1 MYQIAPSLL
10 SADFVNLER
19 DIRMVEEAG
28 AHMLHIDVM
37 DGRFVPNI
45 TIGVPVVKAIKRVA
59 TTPCDVH
66 LMIVEPEKFID
77 AFCDAGADI
86 LTIHAEATP
95 HVHRALQAIR
105 ARGVKAGLALNP
117 HTPLSVLEEVLD
129 DVDLILIMSVNPGFG
144 GQSFIPHTIDKLGR
158 LRQMLRRRGME
169 ERILV
174 EVDGGVKLDNIAEVA
189 AAGAQVLV
197 SGSGI
202 FKAED
207 PRQMIGAMNERLKK
221 LAAQEMAA
229 G

>member
-19 DIRMVEEAG
+19 DIRMVEQAG

-45 TIGVPVVKAIKRVA
+45 TIGVPVVRAIKRVA

-77 AFCDAGADI
+77 AFCNAGADI
-86 LTIHAEATP
+86 LTVHVEATP

-105 ARGVKAGLALNP
+105 QRGVKAGLALNP
-117 HTPLSVLEEVLD
+117 HTPLSVLDELWS

-144 GQSFIPHTIDKLGR
+144 GQAFIEQTLDKLQR
-158 LRQMLRRRGME
+158 LRQMLESRGLADKVM
-169 ERILV
+169 V
-174 EVDGGVKLDNIAEVA
+174 EVDGGVKLDNIDQVA
-189 AAGAQVLV
+189 AAGANVLV

-202 FKAED
+202 FKAAH
-207 PRQMIGAMNERLKK
+207 PPQMIRDMNDKLKA
-221 LAAQEMAA
+221 LHPSQAVP
-229 G
+229 